1 VCRVVACRVVER
13 RSVVEACT
21 VVSVHKLHLETTNNL
36 RSYELKTFN
45 FNYRYFASPPAGP
58 QVAIHTDNLFTA
70 ALAAVLSSCAA
81 TVEPSL
87 LRGTALHRTGQSWAS
102 NDALSKALAPTR
114 VPQHLASRTP
124 DYWAPTHTFWTL
136 DFGVLS
142 LNLDM
147 SACIWSVC
155 VYYCRTYDKVVC
167 GGGEGQ

>member
-1 VCRVVACRVVER
+1 MHGRIR
-13 RSVVEACT
+13 T
-21 VVSVHKLHLETTNNL
+21 QTTPGDHKQLT
-36 RSYELKTFN
+36 
-45 FNYRYFASPPAGP
+45 
-58 QVAIHTDNLFTA
+58 
-70 ALAAVLSSCAA
+70 
-81 TVEPSL
+81 L
-87 LRGTALHRTGQSWAS
+87 LRAEDFQFQLPLLRPTTCGTPGCDPHRQPLHRSTRHSTLLVCCDCRTVAAPRHGATGQAWAS

-114 VPQHLASRTP
+114 VPQHLAPRTP

-167 GGGEGQ
+167 GGGKGQ